1 MIKSKRNVSL
11 AVHILLLCL
20 SFYSVYRG
28 YSYFFHALYPLK
40 YEAYVEKAAQKYDV
54 DEALV
59 FAVIHTESHFD
70 EDARSHA
77 GALGLMQ
84 IMPATYEWLQ
94 THIPNAE
101 NLSGELS
108 EPETNIEYG
117 VYMLSILLEK
127 YKDETTAIYAYNAGM
142 GNVDKWLADRELSP
156 DGISLKTVPYTE
168 TANYAEK
175 VCAAKKMYKKL
186 YY

>member
-1 MIKSKRNVSL
+1 MIKSKRTVSA
-11 AVHILLLCL
+11 AVYILLLCL
-20 SFYSVYRG
+20 SFYTVYRG
-28 YSYFFHALYPLK
+28 YSYFYHELYPLK
-40 YEAYVEKAAQKYDV
+40 YEAYVEKAAQKYGV
-54 DEALV
+54 EEALV

-94 THIPNAE
+94 THIPNGE

-117 VYMLSILLEK
+117 VYMLSILLDK
-127 YKDETTAIYAYNAGM
+127 YKDETTAICAYNAGM
-142 GNVDKWLADRELSP
+142 GNVDKWLADSQLSF
-156 DGISLKTVPYTE
+156 DGTTLANVPYTE

-175 VCAAKKMYKKL
+175 VCAAKKIYKKL